1 MAINTTGKLLSGI
14 PWSIPI
20 PLRDYSFIA
29 MSRRK
34 RGRSEQGKRSG
45 VKNHTFFACSGY
57 SLRGMVNFLSIY
69 GVNIH

>member
-1 MAINTTGKLLSGI
+1 LSGI

-29 MSRRK
+29 AGGREGSRLVRK
-34 RGRSEQGKRSG
+34 KRSG
-45 VKNHTFFACSGY
+45 VKNHTFFVFFGY
-57 SLRGMVNFLSIY
+57 SLRGMVKFLPIQ